1 MNNLAETAVFVGVL
15 ACVAFSLLLMMTGSG
30 DHAESYRTW
39 IIAASIILGAGVI
52 AVANTRRD
60 G

>member
-1 MNNLAETAVFVGVL
+1 MRGLF
-15 ACVAFSLLLMMTGSG
+15 LLLMMTGSG